1 MAAVAVA
8 AAWVDSGSELLPLLA
23 LGLAFAAVSGGVR
36 KTVVAGTVAFALCAL
51 MAAYQMIGSWDS
63 YALDSA
69 TVAGVTVAAV
79 MASTLRARRAREL
92 AEVRA
97 IAEVAQQVVLGPI
110 PDELNSVR
118 LAVRYMSAT
127 SRAQIGGDLYEV
139 VPAMEGCRLIIGDVQ
154 GKGLI
159 AVKTA
164 AAVLGAFRESAHD
177 AADLAV
183 IADRIEQSLSRQL
196 TAEQFV
202 TAVLAE
208 VSSDGS
214 KIQLLSCGHPPPLL
228 IAGGT
233 GRFVE
238 PAVPGL
244 PLGLAHLAEF
254 PRYVTTLPF
263 GPGDQL
269 LFYTDGVSEARNTAG
284 EFYPLSEHE
293 ALTGGQA
300 PEAVLDRLQQDVLR
314 HVGHALDDDA
324 AMLLLRREPALVA
337 PSPAG
342 VGQLSAAASRGVLT
356 ATGRPGLSGPDSLS
370 QKLCYCGT
378 VKNLTVTV
386 PDDVY
391 RAARVVA
398 AQRDTSVS
406 ALVVAYL
413 ERLSGR
419 MQEFGRLEALQREV
433 QAEIGQFHAADRL
446 SRDEVHD
453 RAVH

>member
-1 MAAVAVA
+1 MAGPEPPLRSARQFALDALPFVIMAIVAIIA
-8 AAWVDSGSELLPLLA
+8 TFFDRGSELLPLLA
-23 LGLAFAAVSGGVR
+23 LGPAFAAVSGGVR
-36 KTVVAGTVAFALCAL
+36 KTVVAGTLAFASCAL
-51 MAAYQMIGSWDS
+51 IAAYQMIGSWES

-97 IAEVAQQVVLGPI
+97 IAEVAQQVVLGPV
-110 PDELNSVR
+110 PREVSSVR

-127 SRAQIGGDLYEV
+127 SHAQIDGDLYEV
-139 VPAMEGCRLIIGDVQ
+139 VPALDGCRLIIGDVQ

-183 IADRIEQSLSRQL
+183 IAERIELSLSRQL

-228 IAGGT
+228 ITGGA
-233 GRFVE
+233 GRFIE
-238 PAVPGL
+238 PSMPGL
-244 PLGLAHLAEF
+244 PLGLSHLAEF
-254 PRYVTTLPF
+254 PRDVTTLPF

-284 EFYPLSEHE
+284 DFYPLSEHQ
-293 ALTGGQA
+293 ALSAGQE
-300 PEAVLDRLQQDVLR
+300 PDAVLDRLQQDVLR

-324 AMLLLRREPALVA
+324 AMLLLRREPSLIPPDAGGTAL
-337 PSPAG
+337 PSPAQTG
-342 VGQLSAAASRGVLT
+342 AAGSRGLLEPSGMHDLSAAESSRIPGR
-356 ATGRPGLSGPDSLS
+356 TGA
-370 QKLCYCGT
+370 
-378 VKNLTVTV
+378 V
-386 PDDVY
+386 PP
-391 RAARVVA
+391 
-398 AQRDTSVS
+398 T
-406 ALVVAYL
+406 
-413 ERLSGR
+413 
-419 MQEFGRLEALQREV
+419 
-433 QAEIGQFHAADRL
+433 
-446 SRDEVHD
+446 
-453 RAVH
+453 

>member
-1 MAAVAVA
+1 LFETHRVIRGKRGKAGRDRTPDHVPRVSAGPEPPLRSTRQFALDALPFVIMAVVALVA
-8 AAWVDSGSELLPLLA
+8 IFVDRGSELLPLLA
-23 LGLAFAAVSGGVR
+23 LGPAFAAVSGGVR
-36 KTVVAGTVAFALCAL
+36 KTVVAGTVAFALCAV
-51 MAAYQMIGSWDS
+51 MAAYQMMGSWDN

-110 PDELNSVR
+110 PAAVSSVR

-127 SRAQIGGDLYEV
+127 SHAQIGGDLYEV
-139 VPAMEGCRLIIGDVQ
+139 VPALDGCRLIIGDVQ
-154 GKGLI
+154 GKGLL

-183 IADRIEQSLSRQL
+183 IADRIELSLSRQL

-228 IAGGT
+228 ISSGT

-238 PAVPGL
+238 PALPGL

-254 PRYVTTLPF
+254 PRDVTTLPF

-284 EFYPLSEHE
+284 DFYPLSEHQ
-293 ALTGGQA
+293 ALLAGQQ

-324 AMLLLRREPALVA
+324 AMLLLRREPALMPPAPGVNQLGPAGSRGRLA
-337 PSPAG
+337 PSG
-342 VGQLSAAASRGVLT
+342 VRDLSAAELAQKRVALG
-356 ATGRPGLSGPDSLS
+356 AAGRS
-370 QKLCYCGT
+370 T
-378 VKNLTVTV
+378 W
-386 PDDVY
+386 
-391 RAARVVA
+391 AAR
-398 AQRDTSVS
+398 RPP
-406 ALVVAYL
+406 
-413 ERLSGR
+413 RGGR
-419 MQEFGRLEALQREV
+419 QPP
-433 QAEIGQFHAADRL
+433 
-446 SRDEVHD
+446 
-453 RAVH
+453 